1 MMRNIMNIN
10 RQLEVACLNLYRFH
24 HDLPT
29 AEKASFVENL
39 WKRLQKG
46 EIKQKKWEEALKKKI
61 FSTVPQ
67 KLPEKWWTSRGIT
80 QAFVKNQ
87 DRLREVKYLHKSM
100 VVYRVCEDDTERDME
115 IMQNLFKQSARSL
128 INADIV
134 LKHASSLVDN
144 PHRIRV
150 FRNGVIE
157 YFNASEFELIEK
169 ES

>member
-1 MMRNIMNIN
+1 MNIE
-10 RQLEVACLNLYRFH
+10 RQREIASLNLYRFH
-24 HDLPT
+24 HDSPT
-29 AEKASFVENL
+29 TEKASFVGDL
-39 WKRLQKG
+39 WKQLQKG
-46 EIKQKKWEEALKKKI
+46 EIKQKKWEETLRGKI

-67 KLPEKWWTSRGIT
+67 KLPEKWWTPSGIT
-80 QAFVKNQ
+80 QAFAKNQ

-100 VVYRVCEDDTERDME
+100 VVYHACEEDEREME

-128 INADIV
+128 IDRDIV
-134 LKHASSLVDN
+134 LEHASSLVDN

-157 YFNASEFELIEK
+157 YFNASEFELVEK